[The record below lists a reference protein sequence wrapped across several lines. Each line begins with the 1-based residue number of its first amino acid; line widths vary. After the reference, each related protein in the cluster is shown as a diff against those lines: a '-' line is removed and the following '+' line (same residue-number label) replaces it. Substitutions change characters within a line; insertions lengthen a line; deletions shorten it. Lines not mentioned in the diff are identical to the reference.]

1 LSEPASKPS
10 NGMRP
15 PPVRSQTGDRPS
27 QPHVSSRPRGENI
40 PPRGPPGH
48 RPSRSQEEALRARKP
63 GHSSRSRPKE
73 ELDIFADPDLT
84 DKSGSRRARRNSD
97 SSVVSKKIETE
108 EDKRRAERR
117 RRERRH
123 RERDGKE
130 STSKSGKK
138 PRNLD
143 IIDKLDV
150 TSIYGTGCKFA
161 CAWTIPILT
170 RDSVPSR
177 RTI

>member
-1 LSEPASKPS
+1 LSDEPASRPS

-15 PPVRSQTGDRPS
+15 PQVRSKTSDRLSDRAPPPYQS
-27 QPHVSSRPRGENI
+27 QARPRGENI
-40 PPRGPPGH
+40 PPRAPPGH

-63 GHSSRSRPKE
+63 GQSSRSSRPTE
-73 ELDIFADPDLT
+73 ELDIFADPD
-84 DKSGSRRARRNSD
+84 KSSSRRARRNSD
-97 SSVVSKKIETE
+97 SSVMSKKIETE

-123 RERDGKE
+123 RDREGKE
-130 STSKSGKK
+130 SISKSSTSKK

-150 TSIYGTGCKFA
+150 TSIYGTGCEFVYFIFLYRPV
-161 CAWTIPILT
+161 C
-170 RDSVPSR
+170 
-177 RTI
+177 